1 MKSLLQSKK
10 GDLPDML
17 VFIIVIFVLAIGML
31 IFAYVI
37 PAVADGLETAG
48 MNSSSEGANSIDEL
62 SDFGTVTI
70 QRGFLLLFF
79 GLAIST
85 IITSF
90 FTRVHPM
97 FLFLY
102 IIFLGLTVF
111 IGTYLGNAYEQ
122 VSANPVLAETLASQG
137 LITVVMQNL
146 VILSLAIGALSM
158 IIVFAKFSSFFN
170 FSAGSGG
177 QL

>member
-1 MKSLLQSKK
+1 
-10 GDLPDML
+10 ML
-17 VFIIVIFVLAIGML
+17 VFIIVVFILAIGML
-31 IFAYVI
+31 ILAFVI

-48 MNSSSEGANSIDEL
+48 MNSTSEGANSIDEL
-62 SDFGTVTI
+62 SNMGTITI
-70 QRGFLLLFF
+70 QRGFLFLFF
-79 GLAIST
+79 GLSIST

-97 FLFLY
+97 FIFLY

-111 IGTYLGNAYEQ
+111 LGTYLGNAYEQ
-122 VSANPVLAETLASQG
+122 VSANPVLADTLASQG
-137 LITVVMQNL
+137 LITVVMQNIVIFTL
-146 VILSLAIGALSM
+146 VIGSISM

-170 FSAGSGG
+170 FSGGGGG

>member
-1 MKSLLQSKK
+1 MKNLLQSKK

-17 VFIIVIFVLAIGML
+17 VFVIVVFVLAIGML
-31 IFAYVI
+31 ILAFVT
-37 PAVADGLETAG
+37 PAIAEGLRTAG
-48 MNSSSEGANSIDEL
+48 MNSTPEAQNSIDQLAEL
-62 SDFGTVTI
+62 GTVTI
-70 QRGFLLLFF
+70 QRGFLFLFF

-122 VSANPVLAETLASQG
+122 IAANPVLAETLASQG
-137 LITVVMQNL
+137 LITVVMQNIVVLTL
-146 VILSLAIGALSM
+146 VIGAISM

-170 FSAGSGG
+170 FSSAGGG